1 MFRFAIEKPLII
13 AVGALIICLFGLLA
27 IFRVPIQ
34 MIPDLDVRVVTVITQ
49 WPGATPQ
56 DVEKEIIIEQEEYL
70 RRIPGLERMI
80 SRASTGR
87 GQIEL
92 EFPLRCRYQ

>member
-13 AVGALIICLFGLLA
+13 TVAILIVCLFGILA

-34 MIPDLDVRVVTVITQ
+34 MIPDLDVRVVTVITS

-56 DVEKEIIIEQEEYL
+56 DVEKEIVIEQEEYL
-70 RRIPGLERMI
+70 RRVSGLERMI
-80 SRASTGR
+80 SRAVTGPR
-87 GQIEL
+87 
-92 EFPLRCRYQ
+92 